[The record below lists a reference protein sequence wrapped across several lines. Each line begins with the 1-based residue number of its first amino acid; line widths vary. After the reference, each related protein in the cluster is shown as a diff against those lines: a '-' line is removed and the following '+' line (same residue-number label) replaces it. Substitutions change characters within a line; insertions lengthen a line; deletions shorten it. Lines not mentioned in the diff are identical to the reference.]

1 MLTNTFGKWW
11 TYARI
16 VDNINATFR
25 VDKKKGTY
33 VQDQFPTHDHN
44 GHTIESKNANHRKST
59 SSWDRDK
66 ILFTKIEQVNPNK
79 IALPY
84 PIFCMQT
91 IFAIGGKQRELAYAL
106 TLFWEN
112 MGQPIFK
119 EALAN
124 ERNW

>member
-1 MLTNTFGKWW
+1 
-11 TYARI
+11 
-16 VDNINATFR
+16 
-25 VDKKKGTY
+25 
-33 VQDQFPTHDHN
+33 
-44 GHTIESKNANHRKST
+44 
-59 SSWDRDK
+59 
-66 ILFTKIEQVNPNK
+66 
-79 IALPY
+79 
-84 PIFCMQT
+84 MQT